1 MGLRSVE
8 EGKRTAGSE
17 GQYREGRTS
26 GLKDL
31 MGSRDDM
38 SHHSFL
44 SSRGNSGGP

>member
-8 EGKRTAGSE
+8 EGKRRAGPE

-31 MGSRDDM
+31 MGSRDDL
-38 SHHSFL
+38 SHSSFL
-44 SSRGNSGGP
+44 SSKGNNGGP